1 MNIKYLKETLIPQRE
16 REIENGDNLATRNP
30 IYVVYSLRDQYMSGH
45 SDYSPIT
52 NLKGMD
58 PEPGY
63 LFKRPDWGEPQFCL
77 NEDGSDLELDGDEME
92 DDGNDLPYT
101 DDENE
106 AIEITRIWVDDL
118 QAIFLTSKAAYDY
131 MEYQRHNLPN
141 AYVYV
146 HSGGYRNQEM
156 DMLFSTPV
164 PLWTKIKNWFTK
176 KAKR

>member
-16 REIENGDNLATRNP
+16 REIETGDNLATRNP
-30 IYVVYSLRDQYMSGH
+30 IYIVYSLRDQYMSGH

-52 NLKGMD
+52 NLKGLS

-63 LFKRPDWGEPQFCL
+63 LFRHEDWDEPQFFP
-77 NEDGSDLELDGDEME
+77 NDDGADMDEME

-141 AYVYV
+141 PYVYV

-156 DMLFSTPV
+156 DMLFSAPV
-164 PLWTKIKNWFTK
+164 SLWAKIKNWFTK